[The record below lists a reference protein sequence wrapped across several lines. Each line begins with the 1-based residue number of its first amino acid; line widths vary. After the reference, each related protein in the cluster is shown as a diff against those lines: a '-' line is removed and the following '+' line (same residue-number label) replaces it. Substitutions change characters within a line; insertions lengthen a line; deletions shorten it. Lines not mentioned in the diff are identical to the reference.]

1 MSRLKLSIVFIL
13 VFPNNIIASSFIFF
27 FIVDLYF
34 FIPAVIRQV
43 CFFFLQ
49 WNLQDNESM
58 FVTVL
63 QIMEN
68 YEKGELNY
76 KIHN

>member
-13 VFPNNIIASSFIFF
+13 VFPNNIIVSSFIFF

-43 CFFFLQ
+43 FFFFLQ

-63 QIMEN
+63 QIMAN